1 MTYCFTAASFEAL
14 DLEPSAFKISEDSMT
29 NILIVLDERGVHGP
43 RGSPII
49 VITIYS
55 PCSDDATLVSDA
67 QTTICANL
75 LGMASFLMGTAKFI
89 RMSKGALDFARED
102 TVIIKKLTETQK
114 DALQVFQKRLSATSS
129 ARTYDGRRINP
140 VISQKMKGNRSAAG
154 RTIANGLR
162 APNGQGK
169 RYEKE
174 AERARERGRVQRAAK
189 RAAAAAGSSAASSSA
204 VSNALAEETPTAPPR
219 KKLAFK
225 IPKRPSHVA

>member
-1 MTYCFTAASFEAL
+1 
-14 DLEPSAFKISEDSMT
+14 
-29 NILIVLDERGVHGP
+29 
-43 RGSPII
+43 
-49 VITIYS
+49 
-55 PCSDDATLVSDA
+55 
-67 QTTICANL
+67 
-75 LGMASFLMGTAKFI
+75 
-89 RMSKGALDFARED
+89 MSHDWS
-102 TVIIKKLTETQK
+102 
-114 DALQVFQKRLSATSS
+114 LSATSS

-140 VISQKMKGNRSAAG
+140 AVSQKMKGNRSAAG